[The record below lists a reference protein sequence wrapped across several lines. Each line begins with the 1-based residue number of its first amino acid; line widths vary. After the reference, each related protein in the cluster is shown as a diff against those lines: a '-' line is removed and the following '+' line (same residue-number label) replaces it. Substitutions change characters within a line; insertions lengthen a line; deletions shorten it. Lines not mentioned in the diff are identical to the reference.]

1 MTITEWAKANIVT
14 YINQVAKSPHQAGL
28 LLMAISRPAVHRAAH
43 RANHRANH
51 RAAHRRVLPAAV
63 LRGPP
68 AVAATAISPH
78 QEPNPPIAVERRKGL
93 RINLMM
99 MAMMI
104 STWMAIM
111 MMRGTE
117 PIRIMQTVLTMPW
130 MNLMG
135 TGKMRKQS
143 LEQLRCC
150 FR

>member
-63 LRGPP
+63 LRVQP
-68 AVAATAISPH
+68 AVAATAKSPH
-78 QEPNPPIAVERRKGL
+78 QETNHPIAVERRKVL

-104 STWMAIM
+104 SIWMAIM
-111 MMRGTE
+111 TMIDMTE
-117 PIRIMQTVLTMPW
+117 TAIM
-130 MNLMG
+130 LMV
-135 TGKMRKQS
+135 
-143 LEQLRCC
+143 
-150 FR
+150 

>member
-1 MTITEWAKANIVT
+1 MTITEWAKVNIVT
-14 YINQVAKSPHQAGL
+14 YINQAAKSPHQAGL
-28 LLMAISRPAVHRAAH
+28 LFMAISRPAVHRAA
-43 RANHRANH
+43 RRANH

-63 LRGPP
+63 LRVQP

-78 QEPNPPIAVERRKGL
+78 QETNHPIAVERRKVL